1 MIASTPHPGVR
12 HVTTY
17 RCTPSIIRPSGGTP
31 CIVRSSGGAPC
42 IIRPSGGA
50 RAYVVTRA
58 STPNSLLSQPLALE
72 MLSIA
77 WPTLLSLACDPMAS
91 LVDTAWIGRM
101 PSGAASIASVGVALS
116 ICNTLTKLLNN
127 PLLSVSTS
135 LIATAVGED
144 VRARQVSPCDN
155 DISQRTPIGPASRHA
170 CTTAL
175 GLALCFGLFQTALLS
190 GPLAPRLVTSFTGLP
205 VESALSQAAL
215 GFLFFRGLGAPITTL
230 LLITQGIFRGLG
242 DAKTPL
248 RSTVT
253 ANLINIILDPLLIFG
268 VAWGIRGAAVA
279 TVAGQAIA
287 LAGLLYSLRLQLAR
301 CPPPP
306 SSSSSSSS
314 TLGSADARHPLDVFR
329 FVKSTVLLLVR
340 TVSVLGCF
348 ALATSIATR
357 NGAVAGATHQIC
369 IQIWL
374 ATSLTADAV
383 AVGAQTLLARAIGSG
398 DTTQANEIVRIAQQF
413 SLLLGVGLTLVM
425 AFATATNLLPVLFTL
440 DPATRSM
447 VRWLLPV
454 VAGTQLLNALAFTWD
469 GILFGVNGFKYSPL
483 LMALSAGPALL
494 LMSTALETS
503 SVTSALTITWS
514 GLALLMLL
522 RFLTIYTL
530 YLVRLGP
537 FRTLYPGS

>member
-1 MIASTPHPGVR
+1 MSESASSSAST
-12 HVTTY
+12 T
-17 RCTPSIIRPSGGTP
+17 
-31 CIVRSSGGAPC
+31 
-42 IIRPSGGA
+42 
-50 RAYVVTRA
+50 
-58 STPNSLLSQPLALE
+58 
-72 MLSIA
+72 
-77 WPTLLSLACDPMAS
+77 
-91 LVDTAWIGRM
+91 
-101 PSGAASIASVGVALS
+101 
-116 ICNTLTKLLNN
+116 
-127 PLLSVSTS
+127 
-135 LIATAVGED
+135 
-144 VRARQVSPCDN
+144 
-155 DISQRTPIGPASRHA
+155 
-170 CTTAL
+170 
-175 GLALCFGLFQTALLS
+175 
-190 GPLAPRLVTSFTGLP
+190 
-205 VESALSQAAL
+205 
-215 GFLFFRGLGAPITTL
+215 
-230 LLITQGIFRGLG
+230 
-242 DAKTPL
+242 
-248 RSTVT
+248 
-253 ANLINIILDPLLIFG
+253 
-268 VAWGIRGAAVA
+268 
-279 TVAGQAIA
+279 
-287 LAGLLYSLRLQLAR
+287 
-301 CPPPP
+301 P